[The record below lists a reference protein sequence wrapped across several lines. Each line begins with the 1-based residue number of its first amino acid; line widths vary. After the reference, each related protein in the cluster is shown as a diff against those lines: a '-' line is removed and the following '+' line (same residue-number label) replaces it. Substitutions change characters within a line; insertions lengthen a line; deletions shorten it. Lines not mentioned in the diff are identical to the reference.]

1 MKKYLKFPTLSS
13 SKGCG
18 QWLLSKSNF
27 TSHHQWSV
35 KQWNAAR
42 KTVKVKTDEI
52 ITVEIVKKKKKV
64 FIWKRGFSLFLF
76 PCLPSVSFCFNLSVH
91 QPFLPIKN
99 ISSYFPPILWVYLG
113 LFISVTPFSFITLC
127 QSISLSLSLSLSRP
141 DFSCTLSARDRNQE
155 QHVFSEFHF
164 SLWYQKIPQKIIN
177 IS

>member
-52 ITVEIVKKKKKV
+52 ITVEIVKKKKSLSGNEVSV
-64 FIWKRGFSLFLF
+64 FFFSPAYPLFHFVLTYLSISHFSQSKISLLTSLQFSGSILVSLFQL
-76 PCLPSVSFCFNLSVH
+76 L
-91 QPFLPIKN
+91 PFL
-99 ISSYFPPILWVYLG
+99 S
-113 LFISVTPFSFITLC
+113 
-127 QSISLSLSLSLSRP
+127 SLSASLSHWASLCLYLDLTFPALCLLEIETKNSM
-141 DFSCTLSARDRNQE
+141 F
-155 QHVFSEFHF
+155 FSEFHF

>member
-52 ITVEIVKKKKKV
+52 ITVEIVKKKKKSLSGNEV
-64 FIWKRGFSLFLF
+64 SVLFFSPAYPLFHFVLTYLSISHFSQSKISLLTSLQFSGSILVSLFQLLPFLSSLSASLSHWASLCLYLDLTFPALCLLEIETKNSMFSL
-76 PCLPSVSFCFNLSVH
+76 S
-91 QPFLPIKN
+91 
-99 ISSYFPPILWVYLG
+99 
-113 LFISVTPFSFITLC
+113 FISLYGTK
-127 QSISLSLSLSLSRP
+127 R
-141 DFSCTLSARDRNQE
+141 
-155 QHVFSEFHF
+155 
-164 SLWYQKIPQKIIN
+164 YPQK
-177 IS
+177 S

>member
-1 MKKYLKFPTLSS
+1 MRTVATFKVKLHISS
-13 SKGCG
+13 SVKCEAMKC
-18 QWLLSKSNF
+18 SKKDSQSQDRRDNN
-27 TSHHQWSV
+27 SRNS
-35 KQWNAAR
+35 
-42 KTVKVKTDEI
+42 
-52 ITVEIVKKKKKV
+52 KKKKKV

>member
-1 MKKYLKFPTLSS
+1 MRTVATFKVKLHISS
-13 SKGCG
+13 SVKCEAMKC
-18 QWLLSKSNF
+18 SKKDSQSQDRRDNN
-27 TSHHQWSV
+27 SRNS
-35 KQWNAAR
+35 
-42 KTVKVKTDEI
+42 
-52 ITVEIVKKKKKV
+52 KKKKV
-64 FIWKRGFSLFLF
+64 FIWKWGFSLFLF

>member
-1 MKKYLKFPTLSS
+1 MRTVATFKVKLHISS
-13 SKGCG
+13 SVKCEAMKC
-18 QWLLSKSNF
+18 SKKDSQSQDRRDNN
-27 TSHHQWSV
+27 SRNS
-35 KQWNAAR
+35 
-42 KTVKVKTDEI
+42 
-52 ITVEIVKKKKKV
+52 KKKV
-64 FIWKRGFSLFLF
+64 FIWKRGFSPFLF

-164 SLWYQKIPQKIIN
+164 SLWYQKIPPKIIN

>member
-1 MKKYLKFPTLSS
+1 MRTVATFKVKLHISS
-13 SKGCG
+13 SVKCEEMKC
-18 QWLLSKSNF
+18 SKKDSQSQDRRDNN
-27 TSHHQWSV
+27 SRNS
-35 KQWNAAR
+35 
-42 KTVKVKTDEI
+42 
-52 ITVEIVKKKKKV
+52 KKV